1 MLKKL
6 ISQEPRKALLCEYQE
21 KELLPDEIRVK
32 VLFAA
37 AKHGTEFVH
46 FRGLDPFINNR
57 FDPSLQLFLPK
68 EESKREAYFMAP
80 GNMWVGEI
88 IAVGSAVFHRKIG
101 ERVAGYG
108 SFQSTQ
114 TIQESDAL
122 TMPDS
127 MTWKQAVC
135 YDPAQ
140 FALGG
145 IRDSQMKLG
154 DHVAIFGLGA
164 IGLIA
169 AQMAKLAGASSVI
182 VCDPIAKRREAA
194 LKNGADL
201 ALNPLE
207 EDAGLAI
214 KRATDN
220 RGADATIE
228 TSGSYQALQQAIRG
242 AAYNANIALVG
253 WYHTCTG
260 GLDLGLEAHFNQ
272 PNILLSRACSEPSRE
287 YPRWGFERICNTCWE
302 MLKTGKIDC
311 ESIVDPVVPF
321 DAAAETY
328 MRIESDSG
336 SSVKMGVEFPQ

>member
-6 ISQEPRKALLCEYQE
+6 ISQEPRKATLCEYQE
-21 KELLPDEIRVK
+21 RELLPDEIRAR

-37 AKHGTEFVH
+37 AKHGTEFVY
-46 FRGLDPFINNR
+46 FRGQDPFLKNR
-57 FDPSLQLFLPK
+57 YDPALQLFLPSA
-68 EESKREAYFMAP
+68 EEEREAYFMAP

-88 IAVGSAVFHRKIG
+88 IAVGGAVSRLKIG

-108 SFQSTQ
+108 TFQSTQ
-114 TIQESDAL
+114 TVRETDAL
-122 TMPDS
+122 IMPDS

-154 DHVAIFGLGA
+154 DHVAVFGLGA

-169 AQMAKLAGASSVI
+169 AQMAKLAGANSVI

-214 KRATDN
+214 KRATGDK
-220 RGADATIE
+220 GADAVIE

-242 AAYNANIALVG
+242 AAYNANVALVG
-253 WYHTCTG
+253 WYHACTG

-287 YPRWGFERICNTCWE
+287 YPRWGFERICKTCWE
-302 MLKTGKIDC
+302 MLKAGRIYC
-311 ESIVDPVVPF
+311 ENIVDPVVPF

-328 MRIESDSG
+328 MRIESEPD
-336 SSVKMGVEFPQ
+336 SSVKMGVEFP